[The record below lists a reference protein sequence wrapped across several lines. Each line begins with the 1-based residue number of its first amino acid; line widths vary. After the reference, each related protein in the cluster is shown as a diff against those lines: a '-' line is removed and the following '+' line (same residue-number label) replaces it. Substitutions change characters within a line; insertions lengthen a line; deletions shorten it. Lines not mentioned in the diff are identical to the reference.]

1 MYCSSLSSI
10 DLLPLF
16 LQGMDGIPDVVSSME
31 YYDLLRSDWD
41 LVCEIAR
48 FPKQPDITAQI
59 PSKVCTTIYCR
70 GLPSL
75 YTALVNYK
83 VLVHVHVITV
93 KEIESCCY
101 GNITNT
107 GGEEGAEHLLWHAYS
122 RDN

>member
-59 PSKVCTTIYCR
+59 PSKVYTTISRVYLLQ
-70 GLPSL
+70 GSPLP
-75 YTALVNYK
+75 
-83 VLVHVHVITV
+83 I
-93 KEIESCCY
+93 
-101 GNITNT
+101 
-107 GGEEGAEHLLWHAYS
+107 YS
-122 RDN
+122 SGKL